1 MSAESSQ
8 IIIIKKWFI
17 KYCSKTVPTTILKSD
32 MKIVNLH
39 VDKKRILIDCL
50 TGPVDAMM
58 GRSGISLDKFF
69 KTLYKRERIVDRI
82 PLLLGVGGGG
92 SHGDSGS
99 QAKGGGL

>member
-1 MSAESSQ
+1 
-8 IIIIKKWFI
+8 
-17 KYCSKTVPTTILKSD
+17 
-32 MKIVNLH
+32 MKIVNLQGFFWALFVVFNYLH

-50 TGPVDAMM
+50 TGPVDAMID
-58 GRSGISLDKFF
+58 RSGISLDKFF